1 MRQLTPTEVFMALC
15 VDVVRNLWDRGLYRQ
30 NKWLQM
36 CHDEWFEVWTIWR
49 TSITMKDVN
58 RQTEVLNPNPVE
70 MSKPVYW
77 EEKEGDTPLGGAMGL
92 RNEFTDHNEA

>member
-1 MRQLTPTEVFMALC
+1 MAFLVEVI
-15 VDVVRNLWDRGLYRQ
+15 RILWDKGLYRQ

-36 CHDEWFEVWTIWR
+36 THDEWFDVWTTWR
-49 TSITMKDVN
+49 TGITMKDVD
-58 RQTEVLNPNPVE
+58 RQIETLNPNPVQMPE
-70 MSKPVYW
+70 PVYW